1 MLPCLLNPAYLAR
14 RVLFYLKLARWK
26 MRRSVSTRAWNAKV
40 MALVWSSFERHTDTK
55 KEENERL
62 SMGVADTES
71 RSSRQYM
78 KLQIVLQAMETQKM
92 AIGALVA
99 MSGCV
104 SLDFCVCN
112 YILSIESTPF
122 TCLMILCY
130 LPSFTCSLCN

>member
-55 KEENERL
+55 KRRMSAEH
-62 SMGVADTES
+62 VADTES

-104 SLDFCVCN
+104 SLDYCVCN